1 MAKYKVLEKTID
13 NKNNRVLLPG
23 QIVEIEGLEKV
34 GKNLEL
40 IDDFIPASPKK
51 AIKSKNAITDPVEF
65 AEFEEA

>member
-34 GKNLEL
+34 GRNFEL
-40 IDDFIPASPKK
+40 VVEPVPAP
-51 AIKSKNAITDPVEF
+51 PVKTRNV
-65 AEFEEA
+65 